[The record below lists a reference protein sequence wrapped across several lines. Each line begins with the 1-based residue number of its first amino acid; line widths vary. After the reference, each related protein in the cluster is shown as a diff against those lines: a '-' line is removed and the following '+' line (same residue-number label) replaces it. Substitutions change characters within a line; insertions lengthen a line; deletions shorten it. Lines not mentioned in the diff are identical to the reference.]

1 MGPTQAPVQRLF
13 RTLGLLPARGLWR
26 DVRFGLAFTLGA
38 LAAALV
44 AEFAAPGNAR
54 LISASAS
61 VLFGFLLVQPM
72 LEELMFRGVV
82 QGWLRERAWGRTTVF
97 GVSRANAVASLL
109 FVAAHMPVQP
119 LAWALA
125 VFLPSFIFGYFRD
138 RHGSLLPAVILHVAY
153 NAVFFLWPRAAPHL
167 P

>member
-1 MGPTQAPVQRLF
+1 MGSTQAAVQRLC

-44 AEFAAPGNAR
+44 AECAAPGNAGLVR
-54 LISASAS
+54 ASAS
-61 VLFGFLLVQPM
+61 FLFGFLLVQPL

-109 FVAAHMPVQP
+109 FVAAHLPAQP

-125 VFLPSFIFGYFRD
+125 VSVPSVIFGYFRD
-138 RHGSLLPAVILHVAY
+138 RHGSLLPAVVLHVAY
-153 NAVFFLWPRAAPHL
+153 NAVFFLWPRAPFHFL
-167 P
+167 